1 MPADIVRGPAQRV
14 FLVAVVGTGL
24 WLFIRL
30 CAWSVGQLP
39 GLREPSARWASTVGL
54 GISPLVELA
63 FAVALTALLVVAHRV
78 ERTPHLRR
86 AAGVGLLMAI
96 VPAAALLGMGDR
108 AGLFDLAAIRATIAA
123 VGVVATSMLVYRVG
137 DGRTD

>member
-1 MPADIVRGPAQRV
+1 MPADIGRGPAQRV